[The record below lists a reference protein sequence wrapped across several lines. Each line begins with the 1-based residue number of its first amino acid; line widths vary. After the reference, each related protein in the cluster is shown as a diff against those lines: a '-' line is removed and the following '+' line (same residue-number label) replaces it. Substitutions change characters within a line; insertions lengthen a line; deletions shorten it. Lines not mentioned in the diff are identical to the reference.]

1 MKEERS
7 AKEDEK
13 DKHARNTPA
22 SEQTGSDEKLREE
35 TARLSEKINPIT
47 AKLMKE

>member
-22 SEQTGSDEKLREE
+22 PEQTRSFVRKQEE
-35 TARLSEKINPIT
+35 
-47 AKLMKE
+47 